1 MAVRFFFAA
10 TLCVPFAVL
19 TLLPTPVFARVAT
32 STRSLDTKPIASIV
46 ALPADGSCKGGGGGG
61 GVAAAALEAVGTVVA
76 TVAAVAAVLEAVAPE
91 PVALAVPVLAV
102 VALGQRALAALEA
115 APQVEARPPV
125 RAQEVP
131 APAREAPRARAPQP
145 TPPCRAP
152 ASWPHRRPI
161 LMAIPRLWA
170 PAALV
175 RAPEVAP
182 GQQALP
188 ASMAANRDSR
198 EQPASVLPAGRRSMS
213 SGQFISM
220 RRCTRAPLI
229 A

>member
-1 MAVRFFFAA
+1 MAPVKAA
-10 TLCVPFAVL
+10 VVE
-19 TLLPTPVFARVAT
+19 
-32 STRSLDTKPIASIV
+32 
-46 ALPADGSCKGGGGGG
+46 
-61 GVAAAALEAVGTVVA
+61 AAAAPEAVGTAAAMVVA
-76 TVAAVAAVLEAVAPE
+76 TAAAVVAVLEAVAPE
-91 PVALAVPVLAV
+91 PVVV
-102 VALGQRALAALEA
+102 VALGQRALEALGA

-131 APAREAPRARAPQP
+131 APAREVPQARARRVQVVALLLAVEQHRQEPVAEESPRERQEPPAGARAVAPPGPVASAAGRQLAPQP

-170 PAALV
+170 SAALV
-175 RAPEVAP
+175 RAPEMAP

-188 ASMAANRDSR
+188 ASMAANRDSP

-213 SGQFISM
+213 SGESISM
-220 RRCTRAPLI
+220 RGCLRAPLI